1 MAFLCRVS
9 HLDTEKHSKQ
19 LRSNLVLS
27 SLENAKKMLTLS
39 VSPFKNSP
47 KVFSLLL
54 LSMTLTNVVSLIGFY
69 ASLSASWLSS

>member
-1 MAFLCRVS
+1 MAFLRRVS

-47 KVFSLLL
+47 KVFSFLL
-54 LSMTLTNVVSLIGFY
+54 LSMTLTNVSLIGFY

>member
-1 MAFLCRVS
+1 MAFLHRVS

>member
-1 MAFLCRVS
+1 MAFLHRVS
-9 HLDTEKHSKQ
+9 HLDTEKCSKQ

-39 VSPFKNSP
+39 VSSFKNSP
-47 KVFSLLL
+47 KVFSFLL
-54 LSMTLTNVVSLIGFY
+54 LSMTLTNVISLIGFY